1 MVVIVVDEKVS
12 VLCESVDVKVVVVNT
27 VEVCETTGG
36 VMVEVGVTLLVDCTF
51 WVVVR
56 VTAVVGTCV
65 VDFEPKAV
73 RHRECTVVAWDL
85 SAKQIN
91 RTIVD

>member
-1 MVVIVVDEKVS
+1 M
-12 VLCESVDVKVVVVNT
+12 LCESVDVKVVVVNT

-36 VMVEVGVTLLVDCTF
+36 VMVEVGVTLLVDCTVC
-51 WVVVR
+51 VVVR
-56 VTAVVGTCV
+56 VTAVIGTCV

-73 RHRECTVVAWDL
+73 RHKECAVLALDP